1 MKKIENYINGEIK
14 SFSTNY
20 LSVED
25 PSKGEK
31 IGDVVL
37 SNEKDFQSIIE
48 SSKSAFDSWSKI
60 TPLKR
65 SRVISNYK
73 NIIEKNI

>member
-1 MKKIENYINGEIK
+1 MKKIENYINGVIK

-31 IGDVVL
+31 L
-37 SNEKDFQSIIE
+37 EMLFYQMR
-48 SSKSAFDSWSKI
+48 KI
-60 TPLKR
+60 F
-65 SRVISNYK
+65 SQ
-73 NIIEKNI
+73 

>member
-1 MKKIENYINGEIK
+1 MKKIENYINGAIN
-14 SFSTNY
+14 SFSKNY

-37 SNEKDFQSIIE
+37 SNKKDFHSIIE
-48 SSKSAFDSWSKI
+48 SSNTAFHSWSKI

-65 SRVISNYK
+65 SRIISNYK
-73 NIIEKNI
+73 NII